1 MIHGL
6 NHVTVRAPRPLLDT
20 VRDFYCDVLGLVEGD
35 RPPFGGFGWWLYPQ
49 SGTTA
54 AVHLF
59 EQSPDDTR
67 SLDGINTFD
76 HFAFTASGRMLVEAS
91 LADRGIPFHRSEVP
105 GRSLIQLFLKDPAGN
120 TVELVF
126 RDADA

>member
-6 NHVTVRAPRPLLDT
+6 NHVTVRAPRPLLDL
-20 VRDFYCDVLGLVEGD
+20 VRDFYCDILGLVEGD

-49 SGTTA
+49 CSNTA

-59 EQSPDDTR
+59 EQAPEDPRT
-67 SLDGINTFD
+67 LDGVNTMD
-76 HFAFTASGRMLVEAS
+76 HFAFDASGRMLVEAT
-91 LADRGIPFHRSEVP
+91 LTDRGIPFQRSEVP
-105 GRSLIQLFLKDPAGN
+105 GRTLIQVFCKDPAGN

-126 RDADA
+126 KDADA

>member
-6 NHVTVRAPRPLLDT
+6 DHVTVRAPRPLLDA

-35 RPPFGGFGWWLYPQ
+35 RPPFSGFGWWLYPV
-49 SGTTA
+49 GGPTA

-59 EQSPDDTR
+59 EQGSDDSRT
-67 SLDGINTFD
+67 LDGVNTFD
-76 HFAFTASGRMLVEAS
+76 HFAFAASDRAGVEAILS
-91 LADRGIPFHRSEVP
+91 DRGIPFRCSEVP
-105 GRSLIQLFLKDPAGN
+105 GRSLVQVFCQDPAGN

-126 RDADA
+126 KDAGA